1 MNRILLALL
10 LCVTC
15 IITAVAQSYGELPAT
30 VEELLSL
37 AEAGDSDAQFQLAE
51 TYYYDVVP
59 PDYEAAAKWHA
70 ECAKK
75 GDSRSQVALGIAYY
89 LGQGVPEDIDES
101 IRLIKMAADQNNETA
116 QYLLGYFYYQGVGV
130 EEDYDKAFLWMSK
143 AAKAGD
149 SDAERQFGSFYYL
162 GIGTECDFETAH
174 RWYRKAADHVM
185 RKRNIMSRLIII
197 LA

>member
-15 IITAVAQSYGELPAT
+15 IITAVAQSYGELRAT

-75 GDSRSQVALGIAYY
+75 GGF
-89 LGQGVPEDIDES
+89 
-101 IRLIKMAADQNNETA
+101 A
-116 QYLLGYFYYQGVGV
+116 QPG
-130 EEDYDKAFLWMSK
+130 
-143 AAKAGD
+143 
-149 SDAERQFGSFYYL
+149 
-162 GIGTECDFETAH
+162 GTRYSVLPRPGCPGRH
-174 RWYRKAADHVM
+174 
-185 RKRNIMSRLIII
+185 
-197 LA
+197 